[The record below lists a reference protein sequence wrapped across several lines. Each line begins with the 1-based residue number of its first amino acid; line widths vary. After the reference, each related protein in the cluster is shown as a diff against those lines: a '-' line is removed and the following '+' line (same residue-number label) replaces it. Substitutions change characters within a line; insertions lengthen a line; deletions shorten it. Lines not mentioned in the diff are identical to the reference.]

1 MERHRA
7 QPGTRPST
15 PQEAWACL
23 EAGNIRFMAGERAH
37 PHQDVQLRHR
47 LANKQMPFAVFFG
60 CADSRVA
67 AEIIFDQG
75 LGDLFVVRTAGH
87 VIDSSV
93 IGSIEFAV
101 GMLDVHLVVVLGH
114 DSCGAIKAAVTAVET
129 GDMPTGYIR
138 DIVERVTPSVLT
150 ARKRGETSTYEI
162 EAEHVRNTAWLLASR
177 STVVADKLAEGTLA
191 IVGATYR
198 LREGQANIV
207 ESLGMPP
214 PAAPVVDSPE

>member
-7 QPGTRPST
+7 QPGTRPTT

-138 DIVERVTPSVLT
+138 DIV
-150 ARKRGETSTYEI
+150 KRGETSTYEI

-177 STVVADKLAEGTLA
+177 STVVADKLAAGTLA

-207 ESLGMPP
+207 ESLGMTP
-214 PAAPVVDSPE
+214 PAPTMVDSAE

>member
-1 MERHRA
+1 
-7 QPGTRPST
+7 
-15 PQEAWACL
+15 
-23 EAGNIRFMAGERAH
+23 
-37 PHQDVQLRHR
+37 
-47 LANKQMPFAVFFG
+47 MPFAVFFC

-67 AEIIFDQG
+67 AEIIFDQV

-138 DIVERVTPSVLT
+138 DIVERVTPSVLA

-177 STVVADKLAEGTLA
+177 STVVADKLAAGTLA

-207 ESLGMPP
+207 ESLGMTP
-214 PAAPVVDSPE
+214 PAPTMVDSAE